1 MAVSLASR
9 RNAWNSYIFDI
20 TFTQIP
26 TIGYTIFA
34 MKFKNPGLITCIAG
48 VIVLSGSA
56 NAQQEDPWSIYGD
69 ARVRAEFNDT
79 EGGSDRHRMR
89 MRLRAGAKY
98 QASDSLLFNFRLVTG
113 DSDNP
118 NSVHQDAGD
127 VFNTFNV
134 SLDRLHFD
142 WSMSEHVNMVF
153 GKFGNPIFRN
163 PVYGELVWDGDV
175 SPEGIAFVSEYDD
188 FNFSFGQYAV
198 AEDTNDQFEDAWMS
212 VASIDTAIGDF
223 TIGGSYSFYGD
234 MNGKGIASGDSRG
247 NAWTDTD
254 GDDTND
260 EDMFLSDFGIA
271 DIVLAYNLDNITFS
285 AELIEN
291 LRADDSVEASGMA
304 LGLAY
309 KMENGDK
316 FYVTSNSIDQDA
328 VFTAFSGDDTL
339 GQASNYEGQ
348 ILGYKTTLD
357 NGLGMH
363 VWGMAIA
370 PLDTEIAGFDNT
382 EYRFRID
389 FNLSF

>member
-1 MAVSLASR
+1 
-9 RNAWNSYIFDI
+9 
-20 TFTQIP
+20 
-26 TIGYTIFA
+26 
-34 MKFKNPGLITCIAG
+34 
-48 VIVLSGSA
+48 
-56 NAQQEDPWSIYGD
+56 
-69 ARVRAEFNDT
+69 
-79 EGGSDRHRMR
+79 
-89 MRLRAGAKY
+89 
-98 QASDSLLFNFRLVTG
+98 
-113 DSDNP
+113 
-118 NSVHQDAGD
+118 VHQDAGD
-127 VFNTFNV
+127 VFDTFDV

>member
-1 MAVSLASR
+1 MEDSLASR
-9 RNAWNSYIFDI
+9 RKAWNSYAFR
-20 TFTQIP
+20 TYFTQIII
-26 TIGYTIFA
+26 TGYTISA
-34 MKFKNPGLITCIAG
+34 MKFKTSTLITCIAG
-48 VIVLSGSA
+48 AVVLSGSA

-113 DSDNP
+113 DSDEP

-127 VFNTFNV
+127 AFNSFNV

-142 WSMSEHVNMVF
+142 WSMSEHVNVLF

-175 SPEGIAFVSEYDD
+175 APEGVAFVSEYDD

-198 AEDTNDQFEDAWMS
+198 AENTNEQSEDAWAS
-212 VASIDTAIGDF
+212 VASIDTNIGDF
-223 TIGGSYSFYGD
+223 TIGGSYSLYGSVD
-234 MNGKGIASGDSRG
+234 GKGLVTGGDNRTNSV
-247 NAWTDTD
+247 D
-254 GDDTND
+254 GVDDFVSN
-260 EDMFLSDFGIA
+260 FGIA
-271 DIVLAYNLDNITFS
+271 DINLAYSVGALTASFE
-285 AELIEN
+285 AIEN
-291 LRADDSVEASGMA
+291 IRADDSVDASGMA
-304 LGLAY
+304 FGLAY

-316 FYVTSNSIDQDA
+316 FYVTRNSIDQDA

-339 GQASNYEGQ
+339 GQASNYKGQ

>member
-1 MAVSLASR
+1 MEFLYFHVV
-9 RNAWNSYIFDI
+9 FM
-20 TFTQIP
+20 QIL
-26 TIGYTIFA
+26 ILGYTIFA
-34 MKFKNPGLITCIAG
+34 MKIKTSSLMACIAG
-48 VIVLSGSA
+48 VLALPGSA
-56 NAQQEDPWSIYGD
+56 SAQQEDPWSIYGD

-98 QASDSLLFNFRLVTG
+98 QASDSLLFNFRMVTG

-142 WSMSEHVNMVF
+142 WDMSEHVNMLF
-153 GKFGNPIFRN
+153 GKFGNPVFRN
-163 PVYGELVWDGDV
+163 PVYGELVWDADV
-175 SPEGIAFVSEYDD
+175 SPEGVAFVSEYDD

-198 AEDTNDQFEDAWMS
+198 AENTNDQADDAWMS
-212 VASIDTAIGDF
+212 VASIDTDIGDF
-223 TIGGSYSFYGD
+223 TVGGSYSFYGN

-247 NAWTDTD
+247 NAWTDSD
-254 GDDTND
+254 NNGENN

-271 DIVLAYNLDNITFS
+271 DIVLAYNLDNITLS

-291 LRADDSVEASGMA
+291 LRAADSVDSSGIA
-304 LGLAY
+304 IGLSM
-309 KMENGDK
+309 KTEGGDK
-316 FYVTSNSIDQDA
+316 FYISHRSIDQDA
-328 VFTAFSGDDTL
+328 VFTGFSSDDTL
-339 GQASNYEGQ
+339 DQASNYEGQ
-348 ILGYKTTLD
+348 ILGYKTMLD

-363 VWGMAIA
+363 VWGMAVT
-370 PLDTEIAGFDNT
+370 PLDSVIAGFDNT
-382 EYRFRID
+382 EYRFRVD

>member
-1 MAVSLASR
+1 
-9 RNAWNSYIFDI
+9 
-20 TFTQIP
+20 
-26 TIGYTIFA
+26 
-34 MKFKNPGLITCIAG
+34 MKFKTPGLITCIAG

-127 VFNTFNV
+127 VFDTFDV

-175 SPEGIAFVSEYDD
+175 SPEGVAFVSEYDD

-198 AEDTNDQFEDAWMS
+198 AENTNSQADDAWMS
-212 VASIDTAIGDF
+212 VASIDTDIGDF
-223 TIGGSYSFYGD
+223 TVGGSYSFYGN
-234 MNGKGIASGDSRG
+234 MNGKGIAEAGGDNRTNAVDGDS
-247 NAWTDTD
+247 
-254 GDDTND
+254 
-260 EDMFLSDFGIA
+260 FISDFGIA
-271 DIVLAYNLDNITFS
+271 DIVLAYNLDNITLS

-291 LRADDSVEASGMA
+291 LRAADSVDSSGIA
-304 LGLAY
+304 IGLSM
-309 KMENGDK
+309 KTEGGDK
-316 FYVTSNSIDQDA
+316 FYISHHSIDQDA
-328 VFTAFSGDDTL
+328 VFTGFSSDDTL
-339 GQASNYEGQ
+339 DQASNYEGQ

>member
-1 MAVSLASR
+1 MEFLYFPYSF
-9 RNAWNSYIFDI
+9 YTGFY
-20 TFTQIP
+20 QM
-26 TIGYTIFA
+26 YTISA
-34 MKFKNPGLITCIAG
+34 MKFRTSTLITCITG
-48 VIVLSGSA
+48 VAVLSGSA

-113 DSDNP
+113 DSDEP

-127 VFNTFNV
+127 AFNSFNV

-142 WSMSEHVNMVF
+142 WSMSEHVNMLF

-163 PVYGELVWDGDV
+163 PVYGELIWDGDV
-175 SPEGIAFVSEYDD
+175 APEGVAFVSEYDD

-198 AEDTNDQFEDAWMS
+198 AENTNDQSEDAWAS
-212 VASIDTAIGDF
+212 VASIDTNIGDF
-223 TIGGSYSFYGD
+223 TVGGSYTFYGN
-234 MNGKGIASGDSRG
+234 MSGKGIAEVDNEKTDNRTNSVVGDS
-247 NAWTDTD
+247 
-254 GDDTND
+254 
-260 EDMFLSDFGIA
+260 FVSDFGIV
-271 DIVLAYNLDNITFS
+271 DINLAYNVGALTASFE
-285 AELIEN
+285 AIEN
-291 LRADDSVEASGMA
+291 IRADDSVDASGMA

-316 FYVTSNSIDQDA
+316 FYITSNSIDQDA

-339 GQASNYEGQ
+339 GQASNYKGQ
-348 ILGYKTTLD
+348 ILGYKTTLA

-370 PLDTEIAGFDNT
+370 PLDTGIAGFDNT

>member
-9 RNAWNSYIFDI
+9 GNAWNSYIFDI

-34 MKFKNPGLITCIAG
+34 MKFKTPGLITCITG

-79 EGGSDRHRMR
+79 DGSTDRHRMR

-175 SPEGIAFVSEYDD
+175 SPEGVAFVSEYDD

-198 AEDTNDQFEDAWMS
+198 AENTNGQADDAWMS
-212 VASIDTAIGDF
+212 VASIDTDIGDF
-223 TIGGSYSFYGD
+223 TVGGSYSSYGD
-234 MNGKGIASGDSRG
+234 MNGKGIADGDNRTNAVDGDSFIS
-247 NAWTDTD
+247 N
-254 GDDTND
+254 
-260 EDMFLSDFGIA
+260 FGIA
-271 DIVLAYNLDNITFS
+271 DIVLAYNLDNITLS

-291 LRADDSVEASGMA
+291 LRAADSVDSSGIA
-304 LGLAY
+304 IGLSM
-309 KMENGDK
+309 KTEGGDK
-316 FYVTSNSIDQDA
+316 FYISHQSIDQDA
-328 VFTAFSGDDTL
+328 VFTGFSEDDTL
-339 GQASNYEGQ
+339 DQASNYEGQ

-363 VWGMAIA
+363 VWGMAIT
-370 PLDTEIAGFDNT
+370 PLDPMIAGFDNT

>member
-1 MAVSLASR
+1 MKIKTSSLMA
-9 RNAWNSYIFDI
+9 
-20 TFTQIP
+20 
-26 TIGYTIFA
+26 
-34 MKFKNPGLITCIAG
+34 CIAG

-113 DSDNP
+113 NSDDP

-175 SPEGIAFVSEYDD
+175 SPEGVAFVSEYDD

-198 AEDTNDQFEDAWMS
+198 AENTNDQADDAWMS
-212 VASIDTAIGDF
+212 VASIDTDIGDF
-223 TIGGSYSFYGD
+223 TVGGSYSFYGN
-234 MNGKGIASGDSRG
+234 MNGKGIADGDNRTNAVNPVDGDS
-247 NAWTDTD
+247 
-254 GDDTND
+254 
-260 EDMFLSDFGIA
+260 FISDFGIA
-271 DIVLAYNLDNITFS
+271 DIVLAYNLDNITLS

-291 LRADDSVEASGMA
+291 LRAADSVDSSGIA
-304 LGLAY
+304 IGLSM
-309 KMENGDK
+309 KTEGGDK
-316 FYVTSNSIDQDA
+316 FYISHQSIDQDA
-328 VFTAFSGDDTL
+328 VFTGFSQDDTL

-348 ILGYKTTLD
+348 MLGYKTMLD

-363 VWGMAIA
+363 VWGMAIT
-370 PLDTEIAGFDNT
+370 PLDTAIAGFDNT
-382 EYRFRID
+382 EYRFRVD

>member
-9 RNAWNSYIFDI
+9 GNAWNSYIFDI

-34 MKFKNPGLITCIAG
+34 MKFKTPGLITCIAG

-98 QASDSLLFNFRLVTG
+98 QASDSLLFNFRMVTG

-142 WSMSEHVNMVF
+142 WDMSEHVNMLF
-153 GKFGNPIFRN
+153 GKFGNPVFRN
-163 PVYGELVWDGDV
+163 PVYGELVWDADV
-175 SPEGIAFVSEYDD
+175 SPEGVAFVSEYDD

-198 AEDTNDQFEDAWMS
+198 AENTKSLNVAQADDAWMS
-212 VASIDTAIGDF
+212 VMSTDTSFGDLV
-223 TIGGSYSFYGD
+223 IGGSYSFYGN
-234 MNGKGIASGDSRG
+234 MNGKGIADGDNRTNAVNGDS
-247 NAWTDTD
+247 
-254 GDDTND
+254 
-260 EDMFLSDFGIA
+260 FISDFGIA
-271 DIVLAYNLDNITFS
+271 DIVLAYNLDNITLS

-291 LRADDSVEASGMA
+291 LRAADSVDSSGIEI
-304 LGLAY
+304 GLSM
-309 KMENGDK
+309 KTEGGDK
-316 FYVTSNSIDQDA
+316 FYISHHSIDQDA
-328 VFTAFSGDDTL
+328 VFTGFSSDDTL
-339 GQASNYEGQ
+339 DQASNYEGQ
-348 ILGYKTTLD
+348 ILGYKTMLD

-370 PLDTEIAGFDNT
+370 PLDPVIAGFDNT
-382 EYRFRID
+382 EYRFRVD